1 MIVCH
6 LITGLA
12 DGGAEAVLYR
22 LCTFPQPGYR
32 HIVVALGPED
42 KYAPMLREAG
52 VETHCLGLAR
62 GRLTLAAIIRLYG
75 MLRRFKP
82 HVVQTWMYHA
92 NLVGGLA
99 ARLAGRSN
107 VVWGLHH
114 TTLVPGTTGKS
125 TLLVNRLCGWLSG
138 SIPSHIV
145 ACAENARLVHEE
157 YGYDPS
163 KFVVVPNGY
172 ETGKFALDETAGAA
186 IRQELGIGTQL
197 PVVGLVGRW
206 HPDKDHLT
214 LIAAFARVTGHFPDA
229 KFLLAGTGCSDDNA
243 ALVAQIKDHG
253 LQGAVRLLGR
263 RGDIPAIMNALDLH
277 VLSSR
282 SEAFPNVVAEA
293 MACGTPCVV
302 TDVGD
307 AALIVGNTGWVV
319 PPRDPERLAEAIVE
333 ALRERTDAKQWQSR
347 SRAARQRILNEFSL
361 EDMVERYHRVWGLK
375 ST

>member
-1 MIVCH
+1 
-6 LITGLA
+6 
-12 DGGAEAVLYR
+12 
-22 LCTFPQPGYR
+22 
-32 HIVVALGPED
+32 
-42 KYAPMLREAG
+42 
-52 VETHCLGLAR
+52 
-62 GRLTLAAIIRLYG
+62 
-75 MLRRFKP
+75 
-82 HVVQTWMYHA
+82 
-92 NLVGGLA
+92 
-99 ARLAGRSN
+99 
-107 VVWGLHH
+107 
-114 TTLVPGTTGKS
+114 
-125 TLLVNRLCGWLSG
+125 
-138 SIPSHIV
+138 
-145 ACAENARLVHEE
+145 
-157 YGYDPS
+157 
-163 KFVVVPNGY
+163 VVVPNGY
-172 ETGKFALDETAGAA
+172 ETGKFAPDETAGAA

-229 KFLLAGTGCSDDNA
+229 KLLLAGTGCSDDNA

-293 MACGTPCVV
+293 MACDTPCVV

-319 PPRDPERLAEAIVE
+319 PPRDPERLAEAIVK
-333 ALRERTDAKQWQSR
+333 ALRERADAKQWQSR

-361 EDMVERYHRVWGLK
+361 ENMVKRYHRVWGLK